1 MIAVYNL
8 LNGKYDFLTFST
20 TPEAIC
26 LSYLNHFQE
35 LMPGD
40 IFLQEEWLSHGTIYP
55 RKYIVCAKSEEDF
68 KKLIDSNSVNIM
80 YSVCN

>member
-1 MIAVYNL
+1 MENYDIDYS
-8 LNGKYDFLTFST
+8 DFLTFST
-20 TPEAIC
+20 TTYTRGHMFK
-26 LSYLNHFQE
+26 LFQE

-40 IFLQEEWLSHGTIYP
+40 IFFTRRVVESLPQEV
-55 RKYIVCAKSEEDF
+55 VCAKSEKDF